1 VQLDGAFGGDF
12 DFEWVAD
19 AEFGLIGNRLGDANG
34 EAVVPFLDL
43 GAHWFSFGDT
53 EYLRM

>member
-1 VQLDGAFGGDF
+1 MFRARNGPVQLDGAFGGDF
-12 DFEWVAD
+12 DFEWIAD

-43 GAHWFSFGDT
+43 GAH
-53 EYLRM
+53 